1 MGKED
6 KIFFETKKEAN
17 KRRRKEVLNRPPE
30 TRLSFFLNMVEESI
44 FQSDLSFSE
53 NKNNFI
59 IE

>member
-30 TRLSFFLNMVEESI
+30 TRLSFFLNMIEETI